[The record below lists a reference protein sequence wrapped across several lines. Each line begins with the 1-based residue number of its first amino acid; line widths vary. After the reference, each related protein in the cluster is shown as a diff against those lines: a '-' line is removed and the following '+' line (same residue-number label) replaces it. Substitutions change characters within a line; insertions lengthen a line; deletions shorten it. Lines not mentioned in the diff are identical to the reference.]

1 MEALIKNYT
10 QKLRSFVFF
19 LFVTTSQFLAIQ
31 SANSSEKV
39 TDLWSLKK
47 ILDQV
52 VPSVEDD
59 SWATNP
65 IDLFILDKM
74 NNKELHPNNMADKSK
89 LIRRVSFDLVGLAPS
104 RDEVNDFVSDDSPDA
119 YDKLLSRLLSSPH
132 YGERWGR
139 HWLDVARFGESHG
152 YESDNERPHAWTY
165 RDAVIRALNDDLPFD
180 QFVKL
185 QVAGDII
192 FPKDSLAVSLTGF
205 LSAGSTVTNVDGV
218 DREKAN
224 YDKMDDIVSATG
236 SAFLGLTVGCAR
248 CHNHKYDP
256 ISQEDYYKMVGFF
269 LPGREGD
276 RELEIGKSG
285 SKVKAMVW
293 NGGNKKKNPLLKR
306 GDVEQKGDDVGI
318 GVLTALSADN
328 GDVKSWLSE
337 SDQNKGDGRQALA
350 HWLTDTEKG
359 SGELLAR
366 VIVNRLWQHH
376 FGEGLV
382 KTSNNFGQVGDRPT
396 HPELLDWLSQ
406 ELIKSQWK
414 IKTIHK
420 LIMNSSTYMQSVAW
434 DQKRHDIDPENK
446 LYWRREA
453 RRLEG
458 EIIRDSIMNTA
469 GTLNKKLY
477 GPSVKP
483 WVSKDAINTGS
494 TNKWPVNVKDGP
506 NTWRRSI
513 YVFMRRSMR
522 VPFFEV
528 FDVPDAMQSRG
539 VRELTTVPTQ
549 ALMLLNNEFVRSQ
562 ASHFAESIK
571 KNVGESDIP
580 KLITEAYWRALSRA
594 PTELEITASNDL
606 LSKDGQSLDN
616 LCHILFT
623 LNEFCYVD

>member
-1 MEALIKNYT
+1 MRECFYKSKRWAIFTSIISLGLIFNNEGISSDDGKTLWSLNKISLVEPPVIEADTWSRNEIDKFIL
-10 QKLRSFVFF
+10 QKLRSVG
-19 LFVTTSQFLAIQ
+19 I
-31 SANSSEKV
+31 E
-39 TDLWSLKK
+39 
-47 ILDQV
+47 
-52 VPSVEDD
+52 P
-59 SWATNP
+59 NP
-65 IDLFILDKM
+65 A
-74 NNKELHPNNMADKSK
+74 ADK
-89 LIRRVSFDLVGLAPS
+89 LTTIRRVSFDLLGLAPTREEIQKFEADKS
-104 RDEVNDFVSDDSPDA
+104 GDS
-119 YDKLLSRLLSSPH
+119 YEKLLDSLLANPH

-165 RDAVIRALNDDLPFD
+165 RDAVIKALNQNLPFD
-180 QFVKL
+180 EFVKW
-185 QVAGDII
+185 QVAGDILR
-192 FPKDSLAVSLTGF
+192 PEDSLAVSLTGF

-276 RELEIGKSG
+276 RELEIGKPG

-293 NGGNKKKNPLLKR
+293 NGGKKRSNPILKR
-306 GDVEQKGDDVGI
+306 GDVEQKGEDVGV
-318 GVLTALSADN
+318 GVLTALSDNN
-328 GDVKSWLSE
+328 GDASEWLNE
-337 SDQNKGDGRQALA
+337 EALKKGDGRDALA
-350 HWLTDTEKG
+350 HWLTDSDKG
-359 SGELLAR
+359 AGHLLAR

-376 FGEGLV
+376 FGVGLV
-382 KTSNNFGQVGDRPT
+382 KTSNNFGQVGEKPT
-396 HPELLDWLSQ
+396 HPELLDWLAK
-406 ELIKSQWK
+406 ELINKDWK
-414 IKTIHK
+414 IKSIHK
-420 LIMNSSTYMQSVAW
+420 LIMKSSTYMQTVKW
-434 DQKRHDIDPENK
+434 DQPRYEIDPENK
-446 LYWRREA
+446 LFWRKEP

-469 GTLNKKLY
+469 GTLNRKMF

-506 NTWRRSI
+506 DTWRRSI

-528 FDVPDAMQSRG
+528 FDVPDGMQSRG

-549 ALMLLNNEFVRSQ
+549 ALMLMNNQFVRDQ
-562 ASHFAESIK
+562 AAHFANRIRK
-571 KNVGESDIP
+571 AVGNDNLKHIVE
-580 KLITEAYWRALSRA
+580 EAYWLALSRS
-594 PTELEITASNDL
+594 PTNEELSSSVEL
-606 LSKDGQSLDN
+606 LSTEGQSLEN
-616 LCHILFT
+616 FCHILFT

>member
-1 MEALIKNYT
+1 MRECSYKSKRWAIFASIISLGLIFNNEGISSDDGKTLWSLNKISLVEPPVIEADTWSRNEIDKFIL
-10 QKLRSFVFF
+10 QKLRSVG
-19 LFVTTSQFLAIQ
+19 I
-31 SANSSEKV
+31 E
-39 TDLWSLKK
+39 
-47 ILDQV
+47 
-52 VPSVEDD
+52 P
-59 SWATNP
+59 NP
-65 IDLFILDKM
+65 A
-74 NNKELHPNNMADKSK
+74 ADK
-89 LIRRVSFDLVGLAPS
+89 LTTIRRVSFDLLGLAPTREEIQKFEADKS
-104 RDEVNDFVSDDSPDA
+104 GNSYE
-119 YDKLLSRLLSSPH
+119 KLLDSLLANPH

-165 RDAVIRALNDDLPFD
+165 RDAVIKALNQNLPFD
-180 QFVKL
+180 EFVKW
-185 QVAGDII
+185 QVAGDILR
-192 FPKDSLAVSLTGF
+192 PEDSLAVSLTGF

-276 RELEIGKSG
+276 RELEIGKPG

-293 NGGNKKKNPLLKR
+293 NGGKNRSNPILKR
-306 GDVEQKGDDVGI
+306 GDVEQKGEDVGV
-318 GVLTALSADN
+318 GVLTALSDNN
-328 GDVKSWLSE
+328 GDASEWLNE
-337 SDQNKGDGRQALA
+337 EALKKGDGRDALA
-350 HWLTDTEKG
+350 HWLTDSDKG
-359 SGELLAR
+359 AGHLLAR

-376 FGEGLV
+376 FGVGLV
-382 KTSNNFGQVGDRPT
+382 KTSNNFGQVGEKPT
-396 HPELLDWLSQ
+396 HPELLDWLAK
-406 ELIKSQWK
+406 ELISKDWK
-414 IKTIHK
+414 IKSIHK
-420 LIMNSSTYMQSVAW
+420 LIMKSSTYMQTVKW
-434 DQKRHDIDPENK
+434 DQPRYEIDPENK
-446 LYWRREA
+446 LFWRKEP

-469 GTLNKKLY
+469 GTLNRKMF

-506 NTWRRSI
+506 DTWRRSI

-528 FDVPDAMQSRG
+528 FDVPDGMQSRG

-549 ALMLLNNEFVRSQ
+549 ALMLMNNQFVRDQ
-562 ASHFAESIK
+562 AAHFANRIRK
-571 KNVGESDIP
+571 AVGNDNLKHIVE
-580 KLITEAYWRALSRA
+580 EAYWLALSRS
-594 PTELEITASNDL
+594 PTNEELSSSVEL
-606 LSKDGQSLDN
+606 LSTEGQSLEN
-616 LCHILFT
+616 FCHILFT

>member
-1 MEALIKNYT
+1 MRECFYKFKRWAIFASIISLGLIFNNEGISSDDGKTLWSLNKISLVEPPVIEADTWSRNEIDKFIL
-10 QKLRSFVFF
+10 QKLRSVG
-19 LFVTTSQFLAIQ
+19 I
-31 SANSSEKV
+31 E
-39 TDLWSLKK
+39 
-47 ILDQV
+47 
-52 VPSVEDD
+52 P
-59 SWATNP
+59 NP
-65 IDLFILDKM
+65 A
-74 NNKELHPNNMADKSK
+74 ADK
-89 LIRRVSFDLVGLAPS
+89 LTTIRRVSFDLLGLAPTREEIQKFEADKS
-104 RDEVNDFVSDDSPDA
+104 GNSYE
-119 YDKLLSRLLSSPH
+119 KLLDSLLANPH

-165 RDAVIRALNDDLPFD
+165 RDAVIKALNQNLPFD
-180 QFVKL
+180 EFVKW
-185 QVAGDII
+185 QVAGDILR
-192 FPKDSLAVSLTGF
+192 PEDSLAVSLTGF

-276 RELEIGKSG
+276 RELEIGKPG

-293 NGGNKKKNPLLKR
+293 NGGKKRSNPILKR
-306 GDVEQKGDDVGI
+306 GDVEQKGEDVGV
-318 GVLTALSADN
+318 GVLTALSDNN
-328 GDVKSWLSE
+328 GDASEWLNE
-337 SDQNKGDGRQALA
+337 EALKKGDGRDALA
-350 HWLTDTEKG
+350 HWLTDSDKG
-359 SGELLAR
+359 AGHLLAR

-376 FGEGLV
+376 FGVGLV
-382 KTSNNFGQVGDRPT
+382 KTSNNFGQVGEKPT
-396 HPELLDWLSQ
+396 HPELLDWLAK
-406 ELIKSQWK
+406 ELISKDWK
-414 IKTIHK
+414 IKSIHK
-420 LIMNSSTYMQSVAW
+420 LIMKSSTYMQTVKW
-434 DQKRHDIDPENK
+434 DQPRYEIDPENK
-446 LYWRREA
+446 LFWRKEP

-469 GTLNKKLY
+469 GTLNRKMF

-506 NTWRRSI
+506 DTWRRSI

-528 FDVPDAMQSRG
+528 FDVPDGMQSRG

-549 ALMLLNNEFVRSQ
+549 ALMLMNNQFVRDQ
-562 ASHFAESIK
+562 AAHFANRIRK
-571 KNVGESDIP
+571 AVGNDNLKHIVE
-580 KLITEAYWRALSRA
+580 EAYWLALSRS
-594 PTELEITASNDL
+594 PTNEELSSSVEL
-606 LSKDGQSLDN
+606 LSTEGQSLEN
-616 LCHILFT
+616 FCHILFT

>member
-1 MEALIKNYT
+1 MRECFYKSKRWAIFTSIISLGLIFNNEGISSDDGKTLWSLNKISLVEPPVIEADTWSRNEIDKFIL
-10 QKLRSFVFF
+10 QKLRSVG
-19 LFVTTSQFLAIQ
+19 I
-31 SANSSEKV
+31 E
-39 TDLWSLKK
+39 
-47 ILDQV
+47 
-52 VPSVEDD
+52 P
-59 SWATNP
+59 NP
-65 IDLFILDKM
+65 A
-74 NNKELHPNNMADKSK
+74 ADK
-89 LIRRVSFDLVGLAPS
+89 LTTIRRVSFDLLGLAPTREEIQKFEADKS
-104 RDEVNDFVSDDSPDA
+104 GDS
-119 YDKLLSRLLSSPH
+119 YERLLDSLLANPH

-165 RDAVIRALNDDLPFD
+165 RDAVIKALNQNLPFD
-180 QFVKL
+180 EFVKW
-185 QVAGDII
+185 QVAGDILR
-192 FPKDSLAVSLTGF
+192 PEDSLAVSLTGF

-276 RELEIGKSG
+276 RELEIGKPG

-293 NGGNKKKNPLLKR
+293 NGGKKRSNPILKR
-306 GDVEQKGDDVGI
+306 GDVEQKGEDVGV
-318 GVLTALSADN
+318 GVLTALSDNN
-328 GDVKSWLSE
+328 GDASEWLNE
-337 SDQNKGDGRQALA
+337 EALKKGDGRDALA
-350 HWLTDTEKG
+350 HWLTDSDKG
-359 SGELLAR
+359 AGHLLAR

-376 FGEGLV
+376 FGVGLV
-382 KTSNNFGQVGDRPT
+382 KTSNNFGQVGEKPT
-396 HPELLDWLSQ
+396 HPELLDWLAK
-406 ELIKSQWK
+406 ELINKDWK
-414 IKTIHK
+414 IKSIHK
-420 LIMNSSTYMQSVAW
+420 LIMKSSTYMQTVKW
-434 DQKRHDIDPENK
+434 DQPRYEIDPENK
-446 LYWRREA
+446 LFWRKEP

-469 GTLNKKLY
+469 GTLNRKMF

-506 NTWRRSI
+506 DTWRRSI

-528 FDVPDAMQSRG
+528 FDVPDGMQSRG

-549 ALMLLNNEFVRSQ
+549 ALMLMNNQFVRDQ
-562 ASHFAESIK
+562 AAHFANRIRK
-571 KNVGESDIP
+571 AVGNDNLKHIVE
-580 KLITEAYWRALSRA
+580 EAYWLALSRS
-594 PTELEITASNDL
+594 PTNEELSSSVEL
-606 LSKDGQSLDN
+606 LSTEGQSLEN
-616 LCHILFT
+616 FCHILFT

>member
-1 MEALIKNYT
+1 MRGCFHKSKRWVIYTSIISLCSILNNVGISSGDGETLWSLNKISLVEPPIIKEDSWSSNAIDKFILH
-10 QKLRSFVFF
+10 KLRSVG
-19 LFVTTSQFLAIQ
+19 I
-31 SANSSEKV
+31 E
-39 TDLWSLKK
+39 
-47 ILDQV
+47 
-52 VPSVEDD
+52 P
-59 SWATNP
+59 NP
-65 IDLFILDKM
+65 A
-74 NNKELHPNNMADKSK
+74 ADK
-89 LIRRVSFDLVGLAPS
+89 LTTIRRVSFDLLGLAPTREEIQKFEADTS
-104 RDEVNDFVSDDSPDA
+104 GDS
-119 YDKLLSRLLSSPH
+119 YEKLLDRLLANPH

-165 RDAVIRALNDDLPFD
+165 RDAVIKALNQDLPFD
-180 QFVKL
+180 EFVKW
-185 QVAGDII
+185 QVAGDILQ
-192 FPKDSLAVSLTGF
+192 PENSLAVSLTGF

-276 RELEIGKSG
+276 RELEIGKPG

-293 NGGNKKKNPLLKR
+293 NGGKKRSNPILKR
-306 GDVEQKGDDVGI
+306 GDVEQKGEDVGV
-318 GVLTALSADN
+318 GVLTALSDNN
-328 GDVKSWLSE
+328 GDAGEWLNE
-337 SDQNKGDGRQALA
+337 EALKKGDGRDALA
-350 HWLTDTEKG
+350 HWLTDSDKG
-359 SGELLAR
+359 AGHLLAR

-376 FGEGLV
+376 FGVGLV
-382 KTSNNFGQVGDRPT
+382 KTSNNFGQVGEKPT
-396 HPELLDWLSQ
+396 HPELLDWLAQ
-406 ELIKSQWK
+406 ELINKDWK
-414 IKTIHK
+414 IKSIHK
-420 LIMNSSTYMQSVAW
+420 LIMKSSTYMQTLKW
-434 DQKRHDIDPENK
+434 DQPRYEIDPENK
-446 LYWRREA
+446 LFWRKEP

-469 GTLNKKLY
+469 GTLNRKMF

-506 NTWRRSI
+506 HTWRRSI

-528 FDVPDAMQSRG
+528 FDVPDGMQSRG

-549 ALMLLNNEFVRSQ
+549 ALMLMNNQFVRDQ
-562 ASHFAESIK
+562 ASHFSNRIRKA
-571 KNVGESDIP
+571 VGNDNLKHIVE
-580 KLITEAYWRALSRA
+580 EAYWLALSRS
-594 PTELEITASNDL
+594 PTDEELSSSVEL
-606 LSKDGQSLDN
+606 LSTEGQSLEN
-616 LCHILFT
+616 FCHILFT

>member
-1 MEALIKNYT
+1 MRECFYKYKRWAIFASIISLGLIFNNEGISSDDGKTLWSLNKISLVEPPVIEADTWSRNEIDKFIL
-10 QKLRSFVFF
+10 QKLRSVG
-19 LFVTTSQFLAIQ
+19 I
-31 SANSSEKV
+31 E
-39 TDLWSLKK
+39 
-47 ILDQV
+47 
-52 VPSVEDD
+52 P
-59 SWATNP
+59 NP
-65 IDLFILDKM
+65 A
-74 NNKELHPNNMADKSK
+74 ADK
-89 LIRRVSFDLVGLAPS
+89 LTTIRRVSFDLLGLAPTREEIQKFEADKS
-104 RDEVNDFVSDDSPDA
+104 GNSYE
-119 YDKLLSRLLSSPH
+119 KLLDSLLANPH

-165 RDAVIRALNDDLPFD
+165 RDAVIKALNQNLPFD
-180 QFVKL
+180 EFVKW
-185 QVAGDII
+185 QVAGDILR
-192 FPKDSLAVSLTGF
+192 PEDSLAVSLTGF

-276 RELEIGKSG
+276 RELEIGKPG

-293 NGGNKKKNPLLKR
+293 NGGKKRSNPILKR
-306 GDVEQKGDDVGI
+306 GDVEQKGEDVGV
-318 GVLTALSADN
+318 GVLTALSDNN
-328 GDVKSWLSE
+328 GDASEWLNE
-337 SDQNKGDGRQALA
+337 EALKKGDGRDALA
-350 HWLTDTEKG
+350 HWLTDSDKG
-359 SGELLAR
+359 AGHLLAR

-376 FGEGLV
+376 FGVGLV
-382 KTSNNFGQVGDRPT
+382 KTSNNFGQVGEKPT
-396 HPELLDWLSQ
+396 HPELLDWLAK
-406 ELIKSQWK
+406 ELISKDWK
-414 IKTIHK
+414 IKSIHK
-420 LIMNSSTYMQSVAW
+420 LIMKSSTYMQTVKW
-434 DQKRHDIDPENK
+434 DQPRYEIDPENK
-446 LYWRREA
+446 LFWRKEP

-469 GTLNKKLY
+469 GTLNRKMF

-506 NTWRRSI
+506 DTWRRSI

-528 FDVPDAMQSRG
+528 FDVPDGMQSRG

-549 ALMLLNNEFVRSQ
+549 ALMLMNNQFVRDQ
-562 ASHFAESIK
+562 ASHFANRIRK
-571 KNVGESDIP
+571 AVGNDNLKHIVE
-580 KLITEAYWRALSRA
+580 EAYWLALSRS
-594 PTELEITASNDL
+594 PTNEELSSSVEL
-606 LSKDGQSLDN
+606 LSTEGQSLEN
-616 LCHILFT
+616 FCHILFT

>member
-1 MEALIKNYT
+1 MRECSYKSKRWVIFASIISLGLIFNNEGISSDDGKTLWSLNKISLVEPPVIEADTWSRNEIDKFIL
-10 QKLRSFVFF
+10 QKLRSVG
-19 LFVTTSQFLAIQ
+19 I
-31 SANSSEKV
+31 E
-39 TDLWSLKK
+39 
-47 ILDQV
+47 
-52 VPSVEDD
+52 P
-59 SWATNP
+59 NP
-65 IDLFILDKM
+65 A
-74 NNKELHPNNMADKSK
+74 ADK
-89 LIRRVSFDLVGLAPS
+89 LTTIRRVSFDLLGLAPTREEIQKFEADKS
-104 RDEVNDFVSDDSPDA
+104 GNSYE
-119 YDKLLSRLLSSPH
+119 KLLDSLLANPH

-165 RDAVIRALNDDLPFD
+165 RDAVIKALNQNLPFD
-180 QFVKL
+180 EFVKW
-185 QVAGDII
+185 QVAGDILR
-192 FPKDSLAVSLTGF
+192 PEDSLAVSLTGF

-276 RELEIGKSG
+276 RELEIGKPG

-293 NGGNKKKNPLLKR
+293 NGGKKRSNPILKR
-306 GDVEQKGDDVGI
+306 GDVEQKGEDVGV
-318 GVLTALSADN
+318 GVLTALSDNN
-328 GDVKSWLSE
+328 GDASEWLNE
-337 SDQNKGDGRQALA
+337 EALKKGDGRDALA
-350 HWLTDTEKG
+350 HWLTDSDKG
-359 SGELLAR
+359 AGHLLAR

-376 FGEGLV
+376 FGVGLV
-382 KTSNNFGQVGDRPT
+382 KTSNNFGQVGEKPT
-396 HPELLDWLSQ
+396 HPELLDWLAK
-406 ELIKSQWK
+406 ELISKDWK
-414 IKTIHK
+414 IKSIHK
-420 LIMNSSTYMQSVAW
+420 LIMKSSTYMQTVKW
-434 DQKRHDIDPENK
+434 DQPRYEIDPENK
-446 LYWRREA
+446 LFWRKEP

-469 GTLNKKLY
+469 GTLNRKMF

-506 NTWRRSI
+506 DTWRRSI

-528 FDVPDAMQSRG
+528 FDVPDGMQSRG

-549 ALMLLNNEFVRSQ
+549 ALMLMNNQFVRDQ
-562 ASHFAESIK
+562 ASHFANRIRK
-571 KNVGESDIP
+571 AVGNDNLKHIVE
-580 KLITEAYWRALSRA
+580 EAYWLALSRS
-594 PTELEITASNDL
+594 PTNEELSSSVEL
-606 LSKDGQSLDN
+606 LSTEGQSLEN
-616 LCHILFT
+616 FCHILFT

>member
-1 MEALIKNYT
+1 MRGCFHKSKRWVIYTSIISLCSILNNVGISSGDGETLWSLNKISFVEPPIIKEDSWSSNAIDKFILH
-10 QKLRSFVFF
+10 KLRSVG
-19 LFVTTSQFLAIQ
+19 I
-31 SANSSEKV
+31 E
-39 TDLWSLKK
+39 
-47 ILDQV
+47 
-52 VPSVEDD
+52 P
-59 SWATNP
+59 NP
-65 IDLFILDKM
+65 A
-74 NNKELHPNNMADKSK
+74 ADK
-89 LIRRVSFDLVGLAPS
+89 LTTIRRVSFDLLGLAPTREEIQKFEADTS
-104 RDEVNDFVSDDSPDA
+104 GDS
-119 YDKLLSRLLSSPH
+119 YEKLLDRLLANPH

-165 RDAVIRALNDDLPFD
+165 RDAVIKALNQDLPFD
-180 QFVKL
+180 EFVKW
-185 QVAGDII
+185 QVAGDILQ
-192 FPKDSLAVSLTGF
+192 PENSLAVSLTGF

-276 RELEIGKSG
+276 RELEIGKPG

-293 NGGNKKKNPLLKR
+293 NGGKKRSNPILKR
-306 GDVEQKGDDVGI
+306 GDVEQKGEDVGV
-318 GVLTALSADN
+318 GVLTALSDNN
-328 GDVKSWLSE
+328 GDAGEWLNE
-337 SDQNKGDGRQALA
+337 EALKKGDGRDALA
-350 HWLTDTEKG
+350 HWLTDSDKG
-359 SGELLAR
+359 AGHLLAR

-376 FGEGLV
+376 FGVGLV
-382 KTSNNFGQVGDRPT
+382 KTSNNFGQVGEKPT
-396 HPELLDWLSQ
+396 HPELLDWLAQ
-406 ELIKSQWK
+406 ELINKDWK
-414 IKTIHK
+414 IKSIHK
-420 LIMNSSTYMQSVAW
+420 LIMKSSTYMQTVKW
-434 DQKRHDIDPENK
+434 DQPRYEIDPENK
-446 LYWRREA
+446 LFWRKEP

-469 GTLNKKLY
+469 GTLNRKMF

-506 NTWRRSI
+506 DTWRRSI

-528 FDVPDAMQSRG
+528 FDVPDGMQSRG

-549 ALMLLNNEFVRSQ
+549 ALMLMNNQFVRDQ
-562 ASHFAESIK
+562 ASHFSNRIRKA
-571 KNVGESDIP
+571 VGNDNLKHIVE
-580 KLITEAYWRALSRA
+580 EAYWLALSRS
-594 PTELEITASNDL
+594 PTDEELSSSVEL
-606 LSKDGQSLDN
+606 LSTEGQSLEN
-616 LCHILFT
+616 FCHILFT

>member
-1 MEALIKNYT
+1 MRECFYKSKRWAIFASIISLGLIFNNEGISSDDGKTLWSLNKISLVEPPVIEADTWSRNEIDKFIL
-10 QKLRSFVFF
+10 QKLRSVG
-19 LFVTTSQFLAIQ
+19 I
-31 SANSSEKV
+31 E
-39 TDLWSLKK
+39 
-47 ILDQV
+47 
-52 VPSVEDD
+52 P
-59 SWATNP
+59 NP
-65 IDLFILDKM
+65 A
-74 NNKELHPNNMADKSK
+74 ADK
-89 LIRRVSFDLVGLAPS
+89 LTTIRRVSFDLLGLAPTREEIQKFEADKS
-104 RDEVNDFVSDDSPDA
+104 GDS
-119 YDKLLSRLLSSPH
+119 YERLLDSLLANPH

-165 RDAVIRALNDDLPFD
+165 RDAVIKALNQNLPFD
-180 QFVKL
+180 EFVKW
-185 QVAGDII
+185 QVAGDILR
-192 FPKDSLAVSLTGF
+192 PEDSLAVSLTGF

-276 RELEIGKSG
+276 RELEIGKPG

-293 NGGNKKKNPLLKR
+293 NGGKKRSNPILKR
-306 GDVEQKGDDVGI
+306 GDVEQKGEDGGV
-318 GVLTALSADN
+318 GVLTALSDNN
-328 GDVKSWLSE
+328 GDASEWLNE
-337 SDQNKGDGRQALA
+337 EALKKGDGRDALA
-350 HWLTDTEKG
+350 HWLTDSDKG
-359 SGELLAR
+359 AGHLLAR

-376 FGEGLV
+376 FGVGLV
-382 KTSNNFGQVGDRPT
+382 KTSNNFGQVGEKPT
-396 HPELLDWLSQ
+396 HPELLDWLAK
-406 ELIKSQWK
+406 ELISKDWK
-414 IKTIHK
+414 IKSIHK
-420 LIMNSSTYMQSVAW
+420 LIMKSSTYMQTVKW
-434 DQKRHDIDPENK
+434 DQPRYEIDPENK
-446 LYWRREA
+446 LFWRKEP

-469 GTLNKKLY
+469 GTLNRKMF

-506 NTWRRSI
+506 DTWRRSI

-528 FDVPDAMQSRG
+528 FDVPDGMQSRG

-549 ALMLLNNEFVRSQ
+549 ALMLMNNQFVRDQ
-562 ASHFAESIK
+562 AAHFANRIRK
-571 KNVGESDIP
+571 AVGNDNLKHIVE
-580 KLITEAYWRALSRA
+580 EAYWLALSRS
-594 PTELEITASNDL
+594 PTNEELSSSVEL
-606 LSKDGQSLDN
+606 LSTEGQSLEN
-616 LCHILFT
+616 FCHILFT
-623 LNEFCYVD
+623 LNELCYVD

>member
-1 MEALIKNYT
+1 MRECSYKSKRWAIFASIISLGLIFNNEGISSDDGKTLWSLNKISLVEPPVIKADT
-10 QKLRSFVFF
+10 WSRNEIDKFILQKLRSVG
-19 LFVTTSQFLAIQ
+19 I
-31 SANSSEKV
+31 E
-39 TDLWSLKK
+39 
-47 ILDQV
+47 
-52 VPSVEDD
+52 P
-59 SWATNP
+59 NP
-65 IDLFILDKM
+65 A
-74 NNKELHPNNMADKSK
+74 ADK
-89 LIRRVSFDLVGLAPS
+89 LTTIRRVSFDLLGLAPTREEIQKFEADKS
-104 RDEVNDFVSDDSPDA
+104 GNSYE
-119 YDKLLSRLLSSPH
+119 KLLDSLLANPH

-165 RDAVIRALNDDLPFD
+165 RDAVIKALNQNLPFD
-180 QFVKL
+180 EFVKW
-185 QVAGDII
+185 QVAGDILR
-192 FPKDSLAVSLTGF
+192 PEDSLAVSLTGF

-276 RELEIGKSG
+276 RELEIGKPG

-293 NGGNKKKNPLLKR
+293 NGGKKRSNPILKR
-306 GDVEQKGDDVGI
+306 GDVEQKGEDVGV
-318 GVLTALSADN
+318 GVLTALSDNN
-328 GDVKSWLSE
+328 GDASEWLNE
-337 SDQNKGDGRQALA
+337 EALKKGDGRDALA
-350 HWLTDTEKG
+350 HWLTDSDKG
-359 SGELLAR
+359 AGHLLAR

-376 FGEGLV
+376 FGVGLV
-382 KTSNNFGQVGDRPT
+382 KTSNNFGQVGEKPT
-396 HPELLDWLSQ
+396 HPELLDWLAK
-406 ELIKSQWK
+406 ELISKDWK
-414 IKTIHK
+414 IKSIHK
-420 LIMNSSTYMQSVAW
+420 LIMKSSTYMQTVKW
-434 DQKRHDIDPENK
+434 DQPRYEIDPENK
-446 LYWRREA
+446 LFWRKEP

-469 GTLNKKLY
+469 GTLNRKMF

-506 NTWRRSI
+506 DTWRRSI

-528 FDVPDAMQSRG
+528 FDVPDGMQSRG

-549 ALMLLNNEFVRSQ
+549 ALMLMNNQFVRDQ
-562 ASHFAESIK
+562 ASHFANRIRK
-571 KNVGESDIP
+571 AVGNDNLKHIVE
-580 KLITEAYWRALSRA
+580 EAYWLALSRS
-594 PTELEITASNDL
+594 PTNEELSSSVEL
-606 LSKDGQSLDN
+606 LSTEGQSLEN
-616 LCHILFT
+616 FCHILFT

>member
-1 MEALIKNYT
+1 MIFNNEGISSDDGKTLWSLNKISLVEPPVIEADTWSRNEIDKFIL
-10 QKLRSFVFF
+10 QKLRSVG
-19 LFVTTSQFLAIQ
+19 I
-31 SANSSEKV
+31 E
-39 TDLWSLKK
+39 
-47 ILDQV
+47 
-52 VPSVEDD
+52 P
-59 SWATNP
+59 NP
-65 IDLFILDKM
+65 A
-74 NNKELHPNNMADKSK
+74 ADK
-89 LIRRVSFDLVGLAPS
+89 LTTIRRVSFDLLGLAPTREEIQKFEADKS
-104 RDEVNDFVSDDSPDA
+104 GNSYE
-119 YDKLLSRLLSSPH
+119 KLLDSLLANPH

-165 RDAVIRALNDDLPFD
+165 RDAVIKALNQNLPFD
-180 QFVKL
+180 EFVKW
-185 QVAGDII
+185 QVAGDILR
-192 FPKDSLAVSLTGF
+192 PENSLAVSLTGF

-276 RELEIGKSG
+276 RELEIGKPG

-293 NGGNKKKNPLLKR
+293 NGGKKRSNPILKR
-306 GDVEQKGDDVGI
+306 GDVEQKGEDVGV
-318 GVLTALSADN
+318 GVLTALSDNN
-328 GDVKSWLSE
+328 GDASEWLNE
-337 SDQNKGDGRQALA
+337 EALKKGDGRDALA
-350 HWLTDTEKG
+350 HWLTDSDKG
-359 SGELLAR
+359 AGHLLAR

-376 FGEGLV
+376 FGVGLV
-382 KTSNNFGQVGDRPT
+382 KTSNNFGQVGEKPT
-396 HPELLDWLSQ
+396 HPELLDWLAQ
-406 ELIKSQWK
+406 ELINKNWK
-414 IKTIHK
+414 IKSIHK
-420 LIMNSSTYMQSVAW
+420 LIMKSSTYMQTVKW
-434 DQKRHDIDPENK
+434 DQPRYEIDPENK
-446 LYWRREA
+446 LFWRKEP

-469 GTLNKKLY
+469 GTLNRKMF

-506 NTWRRSI
+506 DTWRRSI

-528 FDVPDAMQSRG
+528 FDVPDGMQSRG

-549 ALMLLNNEFVRSQ
+549 ALMLMNNQFVRDQ
-562 ASHFAESIK
+562 ASHFSNRIRKA
-571 KNVGESDIP
+571 VGNDNLKHIVE
-580 KLITEAYWRALSRA
+580 EAYWLALSRS
-594 PTELEITASNDL
+594 PTDEELSSSVEL
-606 LSKDGQSLDN
+606 LSTEGQSLEN
-616 LCHILFT
+616 FCHILFT

>member
-1 MEALIKNYT
+1 MIFNNEGISSDDGKTLWSLNKISLVEPPVIEADTWSRNEIDKFIL
-10 QKLRSFVFF
+10 QKLRSVG
-19 LFVTTSQFLAIQ
+19 I
-31 SANSSEKV
+31 E
-39 TDLWSLKK
+39 
-47 ILDQV
+47 
-52 VPSVEDD
+52 P
-59 SWATNP
+59 NP
-65 IDLFILDKM
+65 A
-74 NNKELHPNNMADKSK
+74 ADK
-89 LIRRVSFDLVGLAPS
+89 LTTIRRVSFDLLGLAPTREEIQKFEADKS
-104 RDEVNDFVSDDSPDA
+104 GNSYE
-119 YDKLLSRLLSSPH
+119 KLLDSLLANPH

-165 RDAVIRALNDDLPFD
+165 RDAVIKALNQNLPFD
-180 QFVKL
+180 EFVKW
-185 QVAGDII
+185 QVAGDILR
-192 FPKDSLAVSLTGF
+192 PEDSLAVSLTGF

-276 RELEIGKSG
+276 RELEIGKPG

-293 NGGNKKKNPLLKR
+293 NGGKKRSNPILKR
-306 GDVEQKGDDVGI
+306 GDVEQKGEDVGV
-318 GVLTALSADN
+318 GVLTALSDNN
-328 GDVKSWLSE
+328 GDASEWLNE
-337 SDQNKGDGRQALA
+337 EALKKGDGRDALA
-350 HWLTDTEKG
+350 HWLTDSDKG
-359 SGELLAR
+359 AGHLLAR

-376 FGEGLV
+376 FGVGLV
-382 KTSNNFGQVGDRPT
+382 KTSNNFGQVGEKPT
-396 HPELLDWLSQ
+396 HPELLDWLAQ
-406 ELIKSQWK
+406 ELINKDWK
-414 IKTIHK
+414 IKSIHK
-420 LIMNSSTYMQSVAW
+420 LIMKSSTYMQTVKW
-434 DQKRHDIDPENK
+434 DQPRYEIDPENK
-446 LYWRREA
+446 LFWRKEP

-469 GTLNKKLY
+469 GTLNRKMF

-506 NTWRRSI
+506 DTWRRSI

-528 FDVPDAMQSRG
+528 FDVPDGMQSRG

-549 ALMLLNNEFVRSQ
+549 ALMLMNNQFVRDQ
-562 ASHFAESIK
+562 AAHFANRIRK
-571 KNVGESDIP
+571 AVGNDNLKHIVE
-580 KLITEAYWRALSRA
+580 EAYWLALSRS
-594 PTELEITASNDL
+594 PTNEELSSSVEL
-606 LSKDGQSLDN
+606 LSTEGQSLEN
-616 LCHILFT
+616 FCHILFT

>member
-1 MEALIKNYT
+1 MRGCFHKSKRWVIYASIISLCSILNNVGISSGDGETLWSLNKISLVEPPIIKEDSWSSNAIDKFILH
-10 QKLRSFVFF
+10 KLRSVG
-19 LFVTTSQFLAIQ
+19 I
-31 SANSSEKV
+31 E
-39 TDLWSLKK
+39 
-47 ILDQV
+47 
-52 VPSVEDD
+52 P
-59 SWATNP
+59 NP
-65 IDLFILDKM
+65 A
-74 NNKELHPNNMADKSK
+74 ADK
-89 LIRRVSFDLVGLAPS
+89 LTTIRRVSFDLLGLAPTREEIQKFEADTS
-104 RDEVNDFVSDDSPDA
+104 GDS
-119 YDKLLSRLLSSPH
+119 YEKLLDRLLANPH

-165 RDAVIRALNDDLPFD
+165 RDAVIKALNQDLPFD
-180 QFVKL
+180 EFVKW
-185 QVAGDII
+185 QVAGDILQ
-192 FPKDSLAVSLTGF
+192 PENSLAVSLTGF

-276 RELEIGKSG
+276 RELEIGKPG

-293 NGGNKKKNPLLKR
+293 NGGKKRSNPILKR
-306 GDVEQKGDDVGI
+306 GDVEQKGEDVGI
-318 GVLTALSADN
+318 GVLTALSDNN
-328 GDVKSWLSE
+328 GDAGEWLNE
-337 SDQNKGDGRQALA
+337 EALKKGDGRDALA
-350 HWLTDTEKG
+350 HWLTDSDKG
-359 SGELLAR
+359 AGHLLAR

-376 FGEGLV
+376 FGVGLV
-382 KTSNNFGQVGDRPT
+382 KTSNNFGQVGEKPT
-396 HPELLDWLSQ
+396 HPELLDWLAQ
-406 ELIKSQWK
+406 ELINKDWK
-414 IKTIHK
+414 IKSIHK
-420 LIMNSSTYMQSVAW
+420 LIMKSSTYMQTLKW
-434 DQKRHDIDPENK
+434 DQPRYEIDPENK
-446 LYWRREA
+446 LFWRKEP

-469 GTLNKKLY
+469 GTLNRKMF

-506 NTWRRSI
+506 DTWRRSI

-528 FDVPDAMQSRG
+528 FDVPDGMQSRG

-549 ALMLLNNEFVRSQ
+549 ALMLMNNQFVRDQ
-562 ASHFAESIK
+562 ASHFSNRIRKA
-571 KNVGESDIP
+571 VGNDNLKHIVE
-580 KLITEAYWRALSRA
+580 EAYWLALSRS
-594 PTELEITASNDL
+594 PTDEELSSSVEL
-606 LSKDGQSLDN
+606 LSTEGQSLEN
-616 LCHILFT
+616 FCHILFT

>member
-1 MEALIKNYT
+1 MRGCFHKSKRWVIYTSIISLCSILNNVGISSGDGETLWSLNKISLVEPPIIKEDSWSSNAIDKFILH
-10 QKLRSFVFF
+10 KLRSVG
-19 LFVTTSQFLAIQ
+19 I
-31 SANSSEKV
+31 E
-39 TDLWSLKK
+39 
-47 ILDQV
+47 
-52 VPSVEDD
+52 P
-59 SWATNP
+59 NP
-65 IDLFILDKM
+65 A
-74 NNKELHPNNMADKSK
+74 ADK
-89 LIRRVSFDLVGLAPS
+89 LTTIRRVSFDLLGLAPTREEIQKFEADTS
-104 RDEVNDFVSDDSPDA
+104 GDS
-119 YDKLLSRLLSSPH
+119 YEKLLDRLLANPH

-165 RDAVIRALNDDLPFD
+165 RDAVIKALNQDLPFD
-180 QFVKL
+180 EFVKW
-185 QVAGDII
+185 QVAGDILQ
-192 FPKDSLAVSLTGF
+192 PENSLAVSLTGF

-276 RELEIGKSG
+276 RELEIGKPG

-293 NGGNKKKNPLLKR
+293 NGGKKRSNPILKR
-306 GDVEQKGDDVGI
+306 GDVEQKGEDVGV
-318 GVLTALSADN
+318 GVLTALSDNN
-328 GDVKSWLSE
+328 GDAGEWLNE
-337 SDQNKGDGRQALA
+337 EALKKGDGRDALA
-350 HWLTDTEKG
+350 HWLTDSDKG
-359 SGELLAR
+359 AGHLLAR

-376 FGEGLV
+376 FGVGLV
-382 KTSNNFGQVGDRPT
+382 KTSNNFGQVGEKPT
-396 HPELLDWLSQ
+396 HPELLDWLAQ
-406 ELIKSQWK
+406 ELINKDWK
-414 IKTIHK
+414 IKSIHK
-420 LIMNSSTYMQSVAW
+420 LIMKSSTYMQTVKW
-434 DQKRHDIDPENK
+434 DQPRYEIDPENK
-446 LYWRREA
+446 LFWRKEP

-469 GTLNKKLY
+469 GTLNRKMF

-506 NTWRRSI
+506 DTCRRSI

-528 FDVPDAMQSRG
+528 FDVPDGMQSRG

-549 ALMLLNNEFVRSQ
+549 ALMLMNNQFVRDQ
-562 ASHFAESIK
+562 ASHFSNRIRKA
-571 KNVGESDIP
+571 VGNDNLKHIVE
-580 KLITEAYWRALSRA
+580 EAYWLALSRS
-594 PTELEITASNDL
+594 PTDEELSSSVEL
-606 LSKDGQSLDN
+606 LSTEGQSLEN
-616 LCHILFT
+616 FCHILFT

>member
-1 MEALIKNYT
+1 MRGCFHKSKRWVIYTSIISLCSILNNVGISSGDGETLWSLNKISLVEPPIIKEDSWSSNAIDKFILH
-10 QKLRSFVFF
+10 KLRSVG
-19 LFVTTSQFLAIQ
+19 I
-31 SANSSEKV
+31 E
-39 TDLWSLKK
+39 
-47 ILDQV
+47 
-52 VPSVEDD
+52 P
-59 SWATNP
+59 NP
-65 IDLFILDKM
+65 A
-74 NNKELHPNNMADKSK
+74 ADK
-89 LIRRVSFDLVGLAPS
+89 LTTIRRVSFDLLGLAPTREEIQKFEADTS
-104 RDEVNDFVSDDSPDA
+104 GDS
-119 YDKLLSRLLSSPH
+119 YEKLLDRLLANPH

-165 RDAVIRALNDDLPFD
+165 RDAVIKALNQDLPFD
-180 QFVKL
+180 EFVKW
-185 QVAGDII
+185 QVAGDILQ
-192 FPKDSLAVSLTGF
+192 PENSLAVSLTGF

-276 RELEIGKSG
+276 RELEIGKPG

-293 NGGNKKKNPLLKR
+293 NGGKKRSNPILKR
-306 GDVEQKGDDVGI
+306 GDVEQKGEDVGI
-318 GVLTALSADN
+318 GVLTALSDNN
-328 GDVKSWLSE
+328 GDAGEWLNE
-337 SDQNKGDGRQALA
+337 EALKKGDGRDALA
-350 HWLTDTEKG
+350 NWLTDSDKG
-359 SGELLAR
+359 AGHLLAR

-376 FGEGLV
+376 FGVGLV
-382 KTSNNFGQVGDRPT
+382 KTSNNFGQVGEKPT
-396 HPELLDWLSQ
+396 HPELLDWLAQ
-406 ELIKSQWK
+406 ELINKDWK
-414 IKTIHK
+414 IKSIHK
-420 LIMNSSTYMQSVAW
+420 LIMKSSTYMQTVKW
-434 DQKRHDIDPENK
+434 DQPRYEIDPENK
-446 LYWRREA
+446 LFWRKEP

-469 GTLNKKLY
+469 GTLNRKMF

-506 NTWRRSI
+506 DTWRRSI

-528 FDVPDAMQSRG
+528 FDVPDGMQSRG

-549 ALMLLNNEFVRSQ
+549 ALMLMNNQFVRDQ
-562 ASHFAESIK
+562 ASHFSNRIRKA
-571 KNVGESDIP
+571 VGNDNLKHIVE
-580 KLITEAYWRALSRA
+580 EAYWLALSRS
-594 PTELEITASNDL
+594 PTDEELSSSVEL
-606 LSKDGQSLDN
+606 LSTEGQSLEN
-616 LCHILFT
+616 FCHILFT

>member
-1 MEALIKNYT
+1 MRECFYKSKRWAIFTSIISLGLIFNNEGISSDDGKTLWSLNKISLVEPPVIEADTWSRNEIDKFIL
-10 QKLRSFVFF
+10 QKLRSVG
-19 LFVTTSQFLAIQ
+19 I
-31 SANSSEKV
+31 E
-39 TDLWSLKK
+39 
-47 ILDQV
+47 
-52 VPSVEDD
+52 P
-59 SWATNP
+59 NP
-65 IDLFILDKM
+65 A
-74 NNKELHPNNMADKSK
+74 ADK
-89 LIRRVSFDLVGLAPS
+89 LTTIRRVSFDLLGLAPTREEIQKFEADKS
-104 RDEVNDFVSDDSPDA
+104 GNSYE
-119 YDKLLSRLLSSPH
+119 KLLDSLLANPH

-165 RDAVIRALNDDLPFD
+165 RDAVIKALNQNLPFD
-180 QFVKL
+180 EFVKW
-185 QVAGDII
+185 QVAGDILR
-192 FPKDSLAVSLTGF
+192 PEDSLAVSLTGF

-276 RELEIGKSG
+276 RELEIGKPG

-293 NGGNKKKNPLLKR
+293 NGGKKRSNPILKR
-306 GDVEQKGDDVGI
+306 GDVEQKGEDVGV
-318 GVLTALSADN
+318 GVLTALSDNN
-328 GDVKSWLSE
+328 GDASEWLNE
-337 SDQNKGDGRQALA
+337 EALKKGDGRDALA
-350 HWLTDTEKG
+350 HWLTDSDRG
-359 SGELLAR
+359 AGHLLAR

-376 FGEGLV
+376 FGVGLV
-382 KTSNNFGQVGDRPT
+382 KTSNNFGQVGEKPT
-396 HPELLDWLSQ
+396 HPELLDWLAK
-406 ELIKSQWK
+406 ELINKDWK
-414 IKTIHK
+414 IKSIHK
-420 LIMNSSTYMQSVAW
+420 LIMKSSTYMQTVKW
-434 DQKRHDIDPENK
+434 DQPRYEIDPENK
-446 LYWRREA
+446 LFWRKEP

-469 GTLNKKLY
+469 GTLNRKMF

-506 NTWRRSI
+506 DTWRRSI

-528 FDVPDAMQSRG
+528 FDVPDGMQSRG

-549 ALMLLNNEFVRSQ
+549 ALMLMNNQFVRDQ
-562 ASHFAESIK
+562 ASQFANRIRK
-571 KNVGESDIP
+571 AVGNDNLKHIVE
-580 KLITEAYWRALSRA
+580 EAYWLALSRS
-594 PTELEITASNDL
+594 PTNEELSSSVEL
-606 LSKDGQSLDN
+606 LSTEGQSLEN
-616 LCHILFT
+616 FCHILFT

>member
-1 MEALIKNYT
+1 MIFNNEGISSDDGKTLWSLNKISLVEPPVIEADTWSRNEIDKFIL
-10 QKLRSFVFF
+10 QKLRSVG
-19 LFVTTSQFLAIQ
+19 I
-31 SANSSEKV
+31 E
-39 TDLWSLKK
+39 
-47 ILDQV
+47 
-52 VPSVEDD
+52 P
-59 SWATNP
+59 NP
-65 IDLFILDKM
+65 A
-74 NNKELHPNNMADKSK
+74 ADK
-89 LIRRVSFDLVGLAPS
+89 LTTIRRVSFDLLGLAPTREEIQKFEADKS
-104 RDEVNDFVSDDSPDA
+104 GNSYE
-119 YDKLLSRLLSSPH
+119 KLLDSLLANPH

-165 RDAVIRALNDDLPFD
+165 RDAVIKALNNDLPFD
-180 QFVKL
+180 EFVKW
-185 QVAGDII
+185 QVAGDILQ
-192 FPKDSLAVSLTGF
+192 PENSLAVSLTGF

-276 RELEIGKSG
+276 RELEIGKPG

-293 NGGNKKKNPLLKR
+293 NGGKKRSNPILKR
-306 GDVEQKGDDVGI
+306 GDVEQKGEDVGV
-318 GVLTALSADN
+318 GVLTALSDNN
-328 GDVKSWLSE
+328 GDASEWLNE
-337 SDQNKGDGRQALA
+337 EALKKGDGRDALA
-350 HWLTDTEKG
+350 HWLTDSDKG
-359 SGELLAR
+359 AGHLLAR

-376 FGEGLV
+376 FGVGLV
-382 KTSNNFGQVGDRPT
+382 KTSNNFGQVGEKPT
-396 HPELLDWLSQ
+396 HPELLDWLAQ
-406 ELIKSQWK
+406 ELINKDWK
-414 IKTIHK
+414 IKSIHK
-420 LIMNSSTYMQSVAW
+420 LIMKSSTYMQTVKW
-434 DQKRHDIDPENK
+434 DQPRYEIDPENK
-446 LYWRREA
+446 LFWRKEP

-469 GTLNKKLY
+469 GTLNRKMF

-506 NTWRRSI
+506 DTWRRSI

-528 FDVPDAMQSRG
+528 FDVPDGMQSRG

-549 ALMLLNNEFVRSQ
+549 ALMLMNNQFVREQ
-562 ASHFAESIK
+562 AAHFANRIRK
-571 KNVGESDIP
+571 AVGNDNLKHIVE
-580 KLITEAYWRALSRA
+580 EAYWLALSRS
-594 PTELEITASNDL
+594 PTNEELSSSVEL
-606 LSKDGQSLDN
+606 LSTEGQSLEN
-616 LCHILFT
+616 FCHILFT

>member
-1 MEALIKNYT
+1 MRGCFHKSKRWVIYTSIISLCSILNNVGISSGDGETLWSLNKISLVEPPIIKEDSWSSNAIDKFILH
-10 QKLRSFVFF
+10 KLRSVG
-19 LFVTTSQFLAIQ
+19 I
-31 SANSSEKV
+31 E
-39 TDLWSLKK
+39 
-47 ILDQV
+47 
-52 VPSVEDD
+52 P
-59 SWATNP
+59 NP
-65 IDLFILDKM
+65 A
-74 NNKELHPNNMADKSK
+74 ADK
-89 LIRRVSFDLVGLAPS
+89 LTTIRRVSFDLLGLAPTREEIQKFEADTS
-104 RDEVNDFVSDDSPDA
+104 GDS
-119 YDKLLSRLLSSPH
+119 YEKLLDRLLANPH

-165 RDAVIRALNDDLPFD
+165 RDAVIKALNQDLPFD
-180 QFVKL
+180 EFVKW
-185 QVAGDII
+185 QVAGDILQ
-192 FPKDSLAVSLTGF
+192 PENSLAVSLTGF

-276 RELEIGKSG
+276 RELEIGKPG

-293 NGGNKKKNPLLKR
+293 NGGKKRSNPILKR
-306 GDVEQKGDDVGI
+306 GDVEQKGEDVGV
-318 GVLTALSADN
+318 GVLTALSDNN
-328 GDVKSWLSE
+328 GDAGEWLNE
-337 SDQNKGDGRQALA
+337 EALKKGDGRDALA
-350 HWLTDTEKG
+350 HWLTDSDKG
-359 SGELLAR
+359 AGHLLAR

-376 FGEGLV
+376 FGVGLV
-382 KTSNNFGQVGDRPT
+382 KTSNNFGQVGEKPT
-396 HPELLDWLSQ
+396 HPELLDWLAQ
-406 ELIKSQWK
+406 ELINKDWK
-414 IKTIHK
+414 IKSIHK
-420 LIMNSSTYMQSVAW
+420 LIMKSSTYMQTVKW
-434 DQKRHDIDPENK
+434 DQPRYEIDPENK
-446 LYWRREA
+446 LFWRKEP

-469 GTLNKKLY
+469 GTLNRKMF

-506 NTWRRSI
+506 DTWRRSI

-528 FDVPDAMQSRG
+528 FDVPDGMQSRG

-549 ALMLLNNEFVRSQ
+549 ALMLMNNQFVRDQ
-562 ASHFAESIK
+562 ASHFSNRIRKA
-571 KNVGESDIP
+571 VGNDNLKDIVE
-580 KLITEAYWRALSRA
+580 EAYWLALSRS
-594 PTELEITASNDL
+594 PTDEELSSSVEL
-606 LSKDGQSLDN
+606 LSTEGQSLEN
-616 LCHILFT
+616 FCHILFT

>member
-1 MEALIKNYT
+1 MRGCFHKSKRWVIYTSIISLCSILNNVGISSGDGETLWSLNKISLVEPPIIKEDSWSSNAIDKFILH
-10 QKLRSFVFF
+10 KLRSVG
-19 LFVTTSQFLAIQ
+19 I
-31 SANSSEKV
+31 E
-39 TDLWSLKK
+39 
-47 ILDQV
+47 
-52 VPSVEDD
+52 P
-59 SWATNP
+59 NP
-65 IDLFILDKM
+65 A
-74 NNKELHPNNMADKSK
+74 ADK
-89 LIRRVSFDLVGLAPS
+89 LTTIRRVSFDLLGLAPTREEIQKFEADTS
-104 RDEVNDFVSDDSPDA
+104 GDS
-119 YDKLLSRLLSSPH
+119 YEKLLDRLLANPH

-165 RDAVIRALNDDLPFD
+165 RDAVIKALNQDLPFD
-180 QFVKL
+180 EFVKW
-185 QVAGDII
+185 QVAGDILQ
-192 FPKDSLAVSLTGF
+192 PENSLAVSLTGF

-276 RELEIGKSG
+276 RELEIGKPG

-293 NGGNKKKNPLLKR
+293 NGGKKRSNPILKR
-306 GDVEQKGDDVGI
+306 GDVEQKGEDVGV
-318 GVLTALSADN
+318 GVLTALSDNN
-328 GDVKSWLSE
+328 GDAGEWLNE
-337 SDQNKGDGRQALA
+337 EALKKGDGRDALA
-350 HWLTDTEKG
+350 HWLTDSDKG
-359 SGELLAR
+359 AGHLLAR

-376 FGEGLV
+376 FGVGLV
-382 KTSNNFGQVGDRPT
+382 KTSNNFGQVGEKPT
-396 HPELLDWLSQ
+396 HPELLDWLAQ
-406 ELIKSQWK
+406 ELINKDWK
-414 IKTIHK
+414 IKSIHK
-420 LIMNSSTYMQSVAW
+420 LIMKSSTYMQTLKW
-434 DQKRHDIDPENK
+434 DQPRYEIDPENK
-446 LYWRREA
+446 LFWRKEP

-469 GTLNKKLY
+469 GTLNRKMF

-506 NTWRRSI
+506 DTWRRSI

-528 FDVPDAMQSRG
+528 FDVPDGMQSRG

-549 ALMLLNNEFVRSQ
+549 ALMLMNNQFVRDQ
-562 ASHFAESIK
+562 ASHFSNRIRKA
-571 KNVGESDIP
+571 VGNDNLKHIVE
-580 KLITEAYWRALSRA
+580 EAYWLALSRS
-594 PTELEITASNDL
+594 PTDEELSSSVEL
-606 LSKDGQSLDN
+606 LSTEGQSLEN
-616 LCHILFT
+616 FCHILFT

>member
-1 MEALIKNYT
+1 MKTLIKNEI

-19 LFVTTSQFLAIQ
+19 LIVTSSQFIAI
-31 SANSSEKV
+31 SSSESSEKA
-39 TDLWSLKK
+39 TDLWSLKR
-47 ILDQV
+47 ISDHV
-52 VPSVEDD
+52 APSVEDD
-59 SWATNP
+59 SWARNP

-74 NNKELHPNNMADKSK
+74 NGKELHPNKLADKSK

-104 RDEVNDFVSDDSPDA
+104 RDEVNDFVSDDSPDS

-165 RDAVIRALNDDLPFD
+165 RDAVIRALNTDLPFD

-192 FPKDSLAVSLTGF
+192 SPKDSLAVSLTGF

-276 RELEIGKSG
+276 RELEIGEPG

-293 NGGNKKKNPLLKR
+293 NGGKKKKNPLLQR

-337 SDQNKGDGRQALA
+337 SDQNNGDGRQALA

-396 HPELLDWLSQ
+396 HPELLDWLSK

-434 DQKRHDIDPENK
+434 DKKRHNIDPENK

-562 ASHFAESIK
+562 ASHFASSIK
-571 KNVGESDIP
+571 DKVGDQDIP
-580 KLITEAYWRALSRA
+580 KLINEAYWRALSRA
-594 PTELEITASNDL
+594 PTELEITASIEL
-606 LSKDGQSLDN
+606 LAKDGQTLEN
-616 LCHILFT
+616 LCHVLFT

>member
-1 MEALIKNYT
+1 MRGCFHKSKRWVIYTSIISLCSILNNVGISSGDGETLWSLNKISLVEPPIIKEDSWSSNAIDKFILH
-10 QKLRSFVFF
+10 KLRSVG
-19 LFVTTSQFLAIQ
+19 I
-31 SANSSEKV
+31 E
-39 TDLWSLKK
+39 
-47 ILDQV
+47 
-52 VPSVEDD
+52 P
-59 SWATNP
+59 NP
-65 IDLFILDKM
+65 A
-74 NNKELHPNNMADKSK
+74 ADK
-89 LIRRVSFDLVGLAPS
+89 LTTIRRVSFDLLGLAPTREEIQKFEADTS
-104 RDEVNDFVSDDSPDA
+104 GDS
-119 YDKLLSRLLSSPH
+119 YEKLLDRLLANPH

-165 RDAVIRALNDDLPFD
+165 RDAVIKALNNDLPFD
-180 QFVKL
+180 EFVKW
-185 QVAGDII
+185 QVAGDILQ
-192 FPKDSLAVSLTGF
+192 PENSLAVSLTGF

-276 RELEIGKSG
+276 RELEIGKPG

-293 NGGNKKKNPLLKR
+293 NGGKKRSNPILKR
-306 GDVEQKGDDVGI
+306 GDVEQKGEDVGV
-318 GVLTALSADN
+318 GVLTALSDNN
-328 GDVKSWLSE
+328 GDAGEWLNE
-337 SDQNKGDGRQALA
+337 EALKKGDGRDALA
-350 HWLTDTEKG
+350 HWLTDSDKG
-359 SGELLAR
+359 AGHLLAR

-376 FGEGLV
+376 FGVGLV
-382 KTSNNFGQVGDRPT
+382 KTSNNFGQVGEKPT
-396 HPELLDWLSQ
+396 HPELLDWLAQ
-406 ELIKSQWK
+406 ELINKDWK
-414 IKTIHK
+414 IKSIHK
-420 LIMNSSTYMQSVAW
+420 LIMKSSTYMQTVKW
-434 DQKRHDIDPENK
+434 DQPRYEIDPENK
-446 LYWRREA
+446 LFWRKEP

-469 GTLNKKLY
+469 GTLNRKMF

-506 NTWRRSI
+506 DTWRRSI

-528 FDVPDAMQSRG
+528 FDVPDGMQSRG

-549 ALMLLNNEFVRSQ
+549 ALMLMNNQFVRDQ
-562 ASHFAESIK
+562 ASHFSNRIRKA
-571 KNVGESDIP
+571 VGNDNLKHIVE
-580 KLITEAYWRALSRA
+580 EAYWLALSRS
-594 PTELEITASNDL
+594 PTDEELSSSVEL
-606 LSKDGQSLDN
+606 LSTEGQSLEN
-616 LCHILFT
+616 FCHILFT

>member
-1 MEALIKNYT
+1 MRECFYKFKRWAIFASIISLGLIFNNEGISSDDGKTLWSLNKISLVEPPVIEADTWSRNEIDKFIL
-10 QKLRSFVFF
+10 QKLRSVG
-19 LFVTTSQFLAIQ
+19 I
-31 SANSSEKV
+31 E
-39 TDLWSLKK
+39 
-47 ILDQV
+47 
-52 VPSVEDD
+52 P
-59 SWATNP
+59 NP
-65 IDLFILDKM
+65 A
-74 NNKELHPNNMADKSK
+74 ADK
-89 LIRRVSFDLVGLAPS
+89 LTTIRRVSFDLLGLAPTREEIQKFEADKS
-104 RDEVNDFVSDDSPDA
+104 GNSYE
-119 YDKLLSRLLSSPH
+119 KLLDSLLANPH

-165 RDAVIRALNDDLPFD
+165 RDAVIKALNQNLPFD
-180 QFVKL
+180 EFVKW
-185 QVAGDII
+185 QVAGDILR
-192 FPKDSLAVSLTGF
+192 PEDSLAVSLTGF

-276 RELEIGKSG
+276 RELEIGKPG

-293 NGGNKKKNPLLKR
+293 NGGKKRSNPILKR
-306 GDVEQKGDDVGI
+306 GDVEQKGEDVGV
-318 GVLTALSADN
+318 GVLTALSDNN
-328 GDVKSWLSE
+328 GDASEWLNE
-337 SDQNKGDGRQALA
+337 EALKKGDGRDALA
-350 HWLTDTEKG
+350 HWLTDSDKG
-359 SGELLAR
+359 AGHLLAR

-376 FGEGLV
+376 FGVGLV
-382 KTSNNFGQVGDRPT
+382 KTSNNFGQVGEKPT
-396 HPELLDWLSQ
+396 HPELLDWLAK
-406 ELIKSQWK
+406 ELISKDWK
-414 IKTIHK
+414 IKSIHK
-420 LIMNSSTYMQSVAW
+420 LIMKSSTYMQTVKW
-434 DQKRHDIDPENK
+434 DQPRYEIDPENK
-446 LYWRREA
+446 LFWRKEP

-469 GTLNKKLY
+469 GTLNRKMF

-506 NTWRRSI
+506 DTWRRSI

-528 FDVPDAMQSRG
+528 FDVPDGMQSRG

-549 ALMLLNNEFVRSQ
+549 ALMLMNNQFVRDQ
-562 ASHFAESIK
+562 ASHFANRIRK
-571 KNVGESDIP
+571 AVGNDNLKHIVE
-580 KLITEAYWRALSRA
+580 EAYWLALSRS
-594 PTELEITASNDL
+594 PTNEELSSSVEL
-606 LSKDGQSLDN
+606 LSTEGQSLEN
-616 LCHILFT
+616 FCHILFT

>member
-1 MEALIKNYT
+1 MRECSYKSKRWAIFASIISLGLIFNNEGISSDDGKTLWSLNKISLVEPPVIEADTWSRNEIDKFIL
-10 QKLRSFVFF
+10 QKLRSVG
-19 LFVTTSQFLAIQ
+19 I
-31 SANSSEKV
+31 E
-39 TDLWSLKK
+39 
-47 ILDQV
+47 
-52 VPSVEDD
+52 P
-59 SWATNP
+59 NP
-65 IDLFILDKM
+65 A
-74 NNKELHPNNMADKSK
+74 ADK
-89 LIRRVSFDLVGLAPS
+89 LTTIRRVSFDLLGLAPT
-104 RDEVNDFVSDDSPDA
+104 REEIQKFEA
-119 YDKLLSRLLSSPH
+119 DKSGNSYERLLDSLLANPH

-165 RDAVIRALNDDLPFD
+165 RDAVIKALNQNLPFD
-180 QFVKL
+180 EFVKW
-185 QVAGDII
+185 QVAGDILR
-192 FPKDSLAVSLTGF
+192 PEDSLAVSLTGF

-276 RELEIGKSG
+276 RELEIGKPG

-293 NGGNKKKNPLLKR
+293 NGGKKRSNPILKR
-306 GDVEQKGDDVGI
+306 GDVEQKGEDVGV
-318 GVLTALSADN
+318 GVLTALSDNN
-328 GDVKSWLSE
+328 GDASEWLNE
-337 SDQNKGDGRQALA
+337 EALKKGDGRDALA
-350 HWLTDTEKG
+350 HWLTDSDKG
-359 SGELLAR
+359 AGHLLAR

-376 FGEGLV
+376 FGVGLV
-382 KTSNNFGQVGDRPT
+382 KTSNNFGQVGEKPT
-396 HPELLDWLSQ
+396 HPELLDWLAQ
-406 ELIKSQWK
+406 ELISKDWK
-414 IKTIHK
+414 IKSIHK
-420 LIMNSSTYMQSVAW
+420 LIMKSSTYMQTVKW
-434 DQKRHDIDPENK
+434 DQPRYEIDPENK
-446 LYWRREA
+446 LFWRKEP

-469 GTLNKKLY
+469 GTLNRKMF

-506 NTWRRSI
+506 DTWRRSI

-528 FDVPDAMQSRG
+528 FDVPDGMQSRG

-549 ALMLLNNEFVRSQ
+549 ALMLMNNQFVRDQ
-562 ASHFAESIK
+562 AAHFANRIRK
-571 KNVGESDIP
+571 AVGNDNLKHIVE
-580 KLITEAYWRALSRA
+580 EAYWLALSRS
-594 PTELEITASNDL
+594 PTNEELSSSVEL
-606 LSKDGQSLDN
+606 LSTEGQSLEN
-616 LCHILFT
+616 FCHILFT

>member
-1 MEALIKNYT
+1 MRECFYKFKRWAIFASIISLGLIFNNEGISSDDGKTLWSLNKISLVEPPVIEADTWSRNEIDKFIL
-10 QKLRSFVFF
+10 QKLRSVG
-19 LFVTTSQFLAIQ
+19 I
-31 SANSSEKV
+31 E
-39 TDLWSLKK
+39 
-47 ILDQV
+47 
-52 VPSVEDD
+52 P
-59 SWATNP
+59 NP
-65 IDLFILDKM
+65 A
-74 NNKELHPNNMADKSK
+74 ADK
-89 LIRRVSFDLVGLAPS
+89 LTTIRRVSFDLLGLAPTREEIQKFEADKS
-104 RDEVNDFVSDDSPDA
+104 GNSYE
-119 YDKLLSRLLSSPH
+119 KLLDSLLANPH

-165 RDAVIRALNDDLPFD
+165 RDAVIKALNQNLPFD
-180 QFVKL
+180 EFVKW
-185 QVAGDII
+185 QVAGDILR
-192 FPKDSLAVSLTGF
+192 PEDSLAVSLTGF

-276 RELEIGKSG
+276 RELEIGKPG

-293 NGGNKKKNPLLKR
+293 NGGKKRSNPILKR
-306 GDVEQKGDDVGI
+306 GDVEQKGEDVGV
-318 GVLTALSADN
+318 GVLTALSDNN
-328 GDVKSWLSE
+328 GDASEWLNE
-337 SDQNKGDGRQALA
+337 EALKKGDGRDALA
-350 HWLTDTEKG
+350 HWLTDSDKG
-359 SGELLAR
+359 AGHLLAR

-376 FGEGLV
+376 FGVGLV
-382 KTSNNFGQVGDRPT
+382 KTSNNFGQVGEKPT
-396 HPELLDWLSQ
+396 HPELLDWLAK
-406 ELIKSQWK
+406 ELISKDWK
-414 IKTIHK
+414 IKSIHK
-420 LIMNSSTYMQSVAW
+420 LIMKSSTYMQTVKW
-434 DQKRHDIDPENK
+434 DQPRYEIDPENK
-446 LYWRREA
+446 LFWRKEP

-469 GTLNKKLY
+469 GTLNRKMF

-494 TNKWPVNVKDGP
+494 TNKWPINVKDGP
-506 NTWRRSI
+506 DTWRRSI

-528 FDVPDAMQSRG
+528 FDVPDGMQSRG

-549 ALMLLNNEFVRSQ
+549 ALMLMNNQFVRDQ
-562 ASHFAESIK
+562 ASHFANRIRK
-571 KNVGESDIP
+571 AVGNDNLKHIVE
-580 KLITEAYWRALSRA
+580 EAYWLALSRS
-594 PTELEITASNDL
+594 PTNEELSSSVEL
-606 LSKDGQSLDN
+606 LSTEGQSLEN
-616 LCHILFT
+616 FCHILFT

>member
-1 MEALIKNYT
+1 MRECSYKSKRWAIFASIISLGLIFNNEGISSDDGKTLWSLNKISLVEPPVIEADTWSRNEIDKFIL
-10 QKLRSFVFF
+10 QKLRSVG
-19 LFVTTSQFLAIQ
+19 I
-31 SANSSEKV
+31 E
-39 TDLWSLKK
+39 
-47 ILDQV
+47 
-52 VPSVEDD
+52 P
-59 SWATNP
+59 NP
-65 IDLFILDKM
+65 A
-74 NNKELHPNNMADKSK
+74 ADK
-89 LIRRVSFDLVGLAPS
+89 LTTIRRVSFDLLGLAPTREEIQKFEADKS
-104 RDEVNDFVSDDSPDA
+104 GDS
-119 YDKLLSRLLSSPH
+119 YEKLLDSLLANPH

-165 RDAVIRALNDDLPFD
+165 RDAVIKALNQNLPFD
-180 QFVKL
+180 EFVKW
-185 QVAGDII
+185 QVAGDILR
-192 FPKDSLAVSLTGF
+192 PEDSLAVSLTGF

-276 RELEIGKSG
+276 RELEIGKPG

-293 NGGNKKKNPLLKR
+293 NGGKKRSNPILKR
-306 GDVEQKGDDVGI
+306 GDVEQKGEDVGV
-318 GVLTALSADN
+318 GVLTALSDNN
-328 GDVKSWLSE
+328 GDASEWLNE
-337 SDQNKGDGRQALA
+337 EALKKGDGRDALA
-350 HWLTDTEKG
+350 HWLTDSDKG
-359 SGELLAR
+359 AGHLLAR

-376 FGEGLV
+376 FGVGLV
-382 KTSNNFGQVGDRPT
+382 KTSNNFGQVGEKPT
-396 HPELLDWLSQ
+396 HPELLDWLAK
-406 ELIKSQWK
+406 ELISKDWK
-414 IKTIHK
+414 IKSIHK
-420 LIMNSSTYMQSVAW
+420 LIMKSSTYMQTVKW
-434 DQKRHDIDPENK
+434 DQPRYEIDPENK
-446 LYWRREA
+446 LFWRKEP

-469 GTLNKKLY
+469 GTLNRKMF

-506 NTWRRSI
+506 DTWRRSI

-528 FDVPDAMQSRG
+528 FDVPDGMQSRG

-549 ALMLLNNEFVRSQ
+549 ALMLMNNQFVRDQ
-562 ASHFAESIK
+562 ASHFANRIRK
-571 KNVGESDIP
+571 AVGNDNLKHIVE
-580 KLITEAYWRALSRA
+580 EAYWLALSRS
-594 PTELEITASNDL
+594 PTNEELSSSVEL
-606 LSKDGQSLDN
+606 LSTEGQSLEN
-616 LCHILFT
+616 FCHILFT

>member
-1 MEALIKNYT
+1 MRECFYKSKRWAIFTSIISLGLIFNNEGISSDDEKTLWSLNKISLVEPPVIKADT
-10 QKLRSFVFF
+10 WSRNEIDKFILQKLRSVG
-19 LFVTTSQFLAIQ
+19 I
-31 SANSSEKV
+31 E
-39 TDLWSLKK
+39 
-47 ILDQV
+47 
-52 VPSVEDD
+52 P
-59 SWATNP
+59 NP
-65 IDLFILDKM
+65 A
-74 NNKELHPNNMADKSK
+74 ADK
-89 LIRRVSFDLVGLAPS
+89 LTTIRRVSFDLLGLAPTREEIQKFEADKS
-104 RDEVNDFVSDDSPDA
+104 GDS
-119 YDKLLSRLLSSPH
+119 YERLLDSLLANPH

-165 RDAVIRALNDDLPFD
+165 RDAVIKALNQNLPFD
-180 QFVKL
+180 EFVKW
-185 QVAGDII
+185 QVAGDILR
-192 FPKDSLAVSLTGF
+192 PEDSLAVSLTGF

-276 RELEIGKSG
+276 RELEIGKPG

-293 NGGNKKKNPLLKR
+293 NGGKKRSNPILKR
-306 GDVEQKGDDVGI
+306 GDVEQKGEDVGV
-318 GVLTALSADN
+318 GVLTALSDNN
-328 GDVKSWLSE
+328 GDASEWLNE
-337 SDQNKGDGRQALA
+337 EALKKGDGRDALA
-350 HWLTDTEKG
+350 HWLTDSDKG
-359 SGELLAR
+359 AGHLLAR

-376 FGEGLV
+376 FGVGLV
-382 KTSNNFGQVGDRPT
+382 KTSNNFGQVGEKPT
-396 HPELLDWLSQ
+396 HPELLDWLAQ
-406 ELIKSQWK
+406 ELISKDWK
-414 IKTIHK
+414 IKSIHK
-420 LIMNSSTYMQSVAW
+420 LIMKSSTYMQTVKW
-434 DQKRHDIDPENK
+434 DQPRYEIDPENK
-446 LYWRREA
+446 LFWRKEP

-469 GTLNKKLY
+469 GTLNRKMF

-506 NTWRRSI
+506 DTWRRSI

-528 FDVPDAMQSRG
+528 FDVPDGMQSRG

-549 ALMLLNNEFVRSQ
+549 ALMLMNNQFVRDQ
-562 ASHFAESIK
+562 AAHFANRIRK
-571 KNVGESDIP
+571 AVGNDNLKHIVE
-580 KLITEAYWRALSRA
+580 EAYWLALSRS
-594 PTELEITASNDL
+594 PTNEELSSSVEL
-606 LSKDGQSLDN
+606 LSTEGQSLEN
-616 LCHILFT
+616 FCHILFT

>member
-1 MEALIKNYT
+1 MRGCFHKSKRWVIYTSIISLCSILNNVGISSGDGETLWSLNKISLVEPPIIKEDSWSSNAIDKFILH
-10 QKLRSFVFF
+10 KLRSVG
-19 LFVTTSQFLAIQ
+19 I
-31 SANSSEKV
+31 E
-39 TDLWSLKK
+39 
-47 ILDQV
+47 
-52 VPSVEDD
+52 P
-59 SWATNP
+59 NP
-65 IDLFILDKM
+65 A
-74 NNKELHPNNMADKSK
+74 ADK
-89 LIRRVSFDLVGLAPS
+89 LTTIRRVSFDLLGLAPTREEIQKFEADTS
-104 RDEVNDFVSDDSPDA
+104 GDS
-119 YDKLLSRLLSSPH
+119 YEKLLDRLLANPH

-165 RDAVIRALNDDLPFD
+165 RDAVIKALNQDLPFD
-180 QFVKL
+180 EFVKW
-185 QVAGDII
+185 QVAGDILQ
-192 FPKDSLAVSLTGF
+192 PENSLAVSLTGF

-276 RELEIGKSG
+276 RELEIGKPG

-293 NGGNKKKNPLLKR
+293 NGGKKRSNPILKR
-306 GDVEQKGDDVGI
+306 GDVEQKGEDVGI
-318 GVLTALSADN
+318 GVLTALSDNN
-328 GDVKSWLSE
+328 GDAGEWLNE
-337 SDQNKGDGRQALA
+337 EALKKGDGRDALA
-350 HWLTDTEKG
+350 NWLTDSDKG
-359 SGELLAR
+359 AGHLLAR

-376 FGEGLV
+376 FGVGLV
-382 KTSNNFGQVGDRPT
+382 KTSNNFGQVGEKPT
-396 HPELLDWLSQ
+396 HPELLDWLAQ
-406 ELIKSQWK
+406 ELINKDWK
-414 IKTIHK
+414 IKSIHK
-420 LIMNSSTYMQSVAW
+420 LIMKSSTYMQTVKW
-434 DQKRHDIDPENK
+434 DQPRYEIDPENK
-446 LYWRREA
+446 LFWRKEP

-469 GTLNKKLY
+469 GTLNRKMF

-506 NTWRRSI
+506 DTWRRSI

-528 FDVPDAMQSRG
+528 FDVPDGMQSRG

-549 ALMLLNNEFVRSQ
+549 ALMLMNNQFVRDQ
-562 ASHFAESIK
+562 ASHFSNRIRKA
-571 KNVGESDIP
+571 VGNDNLKDIVE
-580 KLITEAYWRALSRA
+580 EAYWLALSRS
-594 PTELEITASNDL
+594 PTDEELSSSVEL
-606 LSKDGQSLDN
+606 LSTEGQSLEN
-616 LCHILFT
+616 FCHILFT

>member
-1 MEALIKNYT
+1 MRECFYKFKRWAIFASIISLGLIFNNEGISSDDGKTLWSLNKISLVEPPVIEADTWSRNEIDKFIL
-10 QKLRSFVFF
+10 QKLRSVG
-19 LFVTTSQFLAIQ
+19 I
-31 SANSSEKV
+31 E
-39 TDLWSLKK
+39 
-47 ILDQV
+47 
-52 VPSVEDD
+52 P
-59 SWATNP
+59 NP
-65 IDLFILDKM
+65 A
-74 NNKELHPNNMADKSK
+74 ADK
-89 LIRRVSFDLVGLAPS
+89 LTTIRRVSFDLLGLAPTREEIQKFEADKS
-104 RDEVNDFVSDDSPDA
+104 GNSYE
-119 YDKLLSRLLSSPH
+119 KLLDSLLANPH

-165 RDAVIRALNDDLPFD
+165 RDAVIKALNQNLPFD
-180 QFVKL
+180 EFVKW
-185 QVAGDII
+185 QVAGDILR
-192 FPKDSLAVSLTGF
+192 PEDSLAVSLTGF

-276 RELEIGKSG
+276 RELEIGKPG

-293 NGGNKKKNPLLKR
+293 NGGKKRSNPILKR
-306 GDVEQKGDDVGI
+306 GDVEQKGEDVGV
-318 GVLTALSADN
+318 GVLTALSDNN
-328 GDVKSWLSE
+328 GDASEWLNE
-337 SDQNKGDGRQALA
+337 EALKKGDGRDALA
-350 HWLTDTEKG
+350 HWLTDSDKG
-359 SGELLAR
+359 AGHLLAR

-376 FGEGLV
+376 FGVGLV
-382 KTSNNFGQVGDRPT
+382 KTSNNFGQVGEKPT
-396 HPELLDWLSQ
+396 HPELLDWLAK
-406 ELIKSQWK
+406 ELISKDWK
-414 IKTIHK
+414 IKSIHK
-420 LIMNSSTYMQSVAW
+420 LIMKSSTYMQTVKW
-434 DQKRHDIDPENK
+434 DQSRYEIDPENK
-446 LYWRREA
+446 LFWRKEP

-469 GTLNKKLY
+469 GTLNRKMF

-506 NTWRRSI
+506 DTWRRSI

-528 FDVPDAMQSRG
+528 FDVPDGMQSRG

-549 ALMLLNNEFVRSQ
+549 ALMLMNNQFVRDQ
-562 ASHFAESIK
+562 ASHFANRIRK
-571 KNVGESDIP
+571 AVGNDNLKHIVE
-580 KLITEAYWRALSRA
+580 EAYWLALSRS
-594 PTELEITASNDL
+594 PTDEELSSSVEL
-606 LSKDGQSLDN
+606 LSTEGQSLEN
-616 LCHILFT
+616 FCHILFT

>member
-1 MEALIKNYT
+1 MIFNNEGISSDDGKTLWSLNKISLVEPPVIEADTWSRNEIDKFIL
-10 QKLRSFVFF
+10 QKLRSVG
-19 LFVTTSQFLAIQ
+19 I
-31 SANSSEKV
+31 E
-39 TDLWSLKK
+39 
-47 ILDQV
+47 
-52 VPSVEDD
+52 P
-59 SWATNP
+59 NP
-65 IDLFILDKM
+65 A
-74 NNKELHPNNMADKSK
+74 ADK
-89 LIRRVSFDLVGLAPS
+89 LTTIRRVSFDLLGLAPTREEIQKFEADKS
-104 RDEVNDFVSDDSPDA
+104 GNSYE
-119 YDKLLSRLLSSPH
+119 KLLDSLLANPH

-165 RDAVIRALNDDLPFD
+165 RDAVIKALNNDLPFD
-180 QFVKL
+180 EFVKW
-185 QVAGDII
+185 QVAGDILQ
-192 FPKDSLAVSLTGF
+192 PENSLAVSLTGF

-276 RELEIGKSG
+276 RELEIGKPG

-293 NGGNKKKNPLLKR
+293 NGGKKRSNPILKR
-306 GDVEQKGDDVGI
+306 GDVEQKGEDVGV
-318 GVLTALSADN
+318 GVLTALSDNN
-328 GDVKSWLSE
+328 GDAGEWLNE
-337 SDQNKGDGRQALA
+337 EALKKGDGRDALA
-350 HWLTDTEKG
+350 HWLTDSDKG
-359 SGELLAR
+359 AGHLLAR

-376 FGEGLV
+376 FGVGLV
-382 KTSNNFGQVGDRPT
+382 KTSNNFGQVGEKPT
-396 HPELLDWLSQ
+396 HPELLDWLAQ
-406 ELIKSQWK
+406 ELINKDWK
-414 IKTIHK
+414 IKSIHK
-420 LIMNSSTYMQSVAW
+420 LIMKSSTYMQTVKW
-434 DQKRHDIDPENK
+434 DQPRYEIDPENK
-446 LYWRREA
+446 LFWRKEP

-469 GTLNKKLY
+469 GTLNRKMF

-506 NTWRRSI
+506 DTWRRSI

-528 FDVPDAMQSRG
+528 FDVPDGMQSRG

-549 ALMLLNNEFVRSQ
+549 ALMLMNNQFVRDQ
-562 ASHFAESIK
+562 ASHFSNRIRKA
-571 KNVGESDIP
+571 VGNDNLKHIVE
-580 KLITEAYWRALSRA
+580 EAYWLALSRS
-594 PTELEITASNDL
+594 PTNEELSSSVEL
-606 LSKDGQSLDN
+606 LSTEGQSLEN
-616 LCHILFT
+616 FCHILFT

>member
-1 MEALIKNYT
+1 MRGCFHKSKRWVIYTSIISLCSILNNVGISSGDGETLWSLNKISLVEPPIIKEDSWSSNAIDKFILH
-10 QKLRSFVFF
+10 KLRSVG
-19 LFVTTSQFLAIQ
+19 I
-31 SANSSEKV
+31 E
-39 TDLWSLKK
+39 
-47 ILDQV
+47 
-52 VPSVEDD
+52 P
-59 SWATNP
+59 NP
-65 IDLFILDKM
+65 A
-74 NNKELHPNNMADKSK
+74 ADK
-89 LIRRVSFDLVGLAPS
+89 LTTIRRVSFDLLGLAPTREEIQKFEADTS
-104 RDEVNDFVSDDSPDA
+104 GDS
-119 YDKLLSRLLSSPH
+119 YEKLLDRLLANPH

-165 RDAVIRALNDDLPFD
+165 RDAVIKALNQDLPFD
-180 QFVKL
+180 EFVKW
-185 QVAGDII
+185 QVAGDILQ
-192 FPKDSLAVSLTGF
+192 PENSLAVSLTGF

-276 RELEIGKSG
+276 RELEIGKPG

-293 NGGNKKKNPLLKR
+293 NGGKKRSNPILKR
-306 GDVEQKGDDVGI
+306 GDVEQKGEDVGV
-318 GVLTALSADN
+318 GVLTALSDNN
-328 GDVKSWLSE
+328 GDVGEWLNE
-337 SDQNKGDGRQALA
+337 EALKKGDGRDALA
-350 HWLTDTEKG
+350 HWLTDSDKG
-359 SGELLAR
+359 AGHLLAR

-376 FGEGLV
+376 FGVGLV
-382 KTSNNFGQVGDRPT
+382 KTSNNFGQVGEKPT
-396 HPELLDWLSQ
+396 HPELLDWLAQ
-406 ELIKSQWK
+406 ELINKDWK
-414 IKTIHK
+414 IKSIHK
-420 LIMNSSTYMQSVAW
+420 LIMKSSTYMQTLKW
-434 DQKRHDIDPENK
+434 DQPRYEIDPENK
-446 LYWRREA
+446 LFWRKEP

-469 GTLNKKLY
+469 GTLNRKMF

-506 NTWRRSI
+506 DTWRRSI

-528 FDVPDAMQSRG
+528 FDVPDGMQSRG

-549 ALMLLNNEFVRSQ
+549 ALMLMNNQFVRDQ
-562 ASHFAESIK
+562 ASHFSNRIRKA
-571 KNVGESDIP
+571 VGNDNLKHIVE
-580 KLITEAYWRALSRA
+580 EAYWLALSRS
-594 PTELEITASNDL
+594 PTDEELSSSVEL
-606 LSKDGQSLDN
+606 LSTEGQSLEN
-616 LCHILFT
+616 FCHILFT

>member
-1 MEALIKNYT
+1 MRGCFHKSKRWVIYTSIISLCSILINEGISSDEGKTLWSLNKISLVEPPIIKEDSWSSNAIDKFILH
-10 QKLRSFVFF
+10 KLRSVG
-19 LFVTTSQFLAIQ
+19 I
-31 SANSSEKV
+31 E
-39 TDLWSLKK
+39 
-47 ILDQV
+47 
-52 VPSVEDD
+52 P
-59 SWATNP
+59 NP
-65 IDLFILDKM
+65 A
-74 NNKELHPNNMADKSK
+74 ADK
-89 LIRRVSFDLVGLAPS
+89 LTTIRRVSFDLLGLAPTREEIQKFEADTS
-104 RDEVNDFVSDDSPDA
+104 GDS
-119 YDKLLSRLLSSPH
+119 YEKLLDRLLANPH

-165 RDAVIRALNDDLPFD
+165 RDAVIKALNQDLPFD
-180 QFVKL
+180 EFVKW
-185 QVAGDII
+185 QVAGDILQ
-192 FPKDSLAVSLTGF
+192 PENSLAVSLTGF

-276 RELEIGKSG
+276 RELEIGKPG

-293 NGGNKKKNPLLKR
+293 NGGKKRSNPILKR
-306 GDVEQKGDDVGI
+306 GDVEQKGEDVGV
-318 GVLTALSADN
+318 GVLTALSDNN
-328 GDVKSWLSE
+328 GDAGEWLNE
-337 SDQNKGDGRQALA
+337 EALKKGDGRDALA
-350 HWLTDTEKG
+350 HWLTDSDKG
-359 SGELLAR
+359 AGHLLAR

-376 FGEGLV
+376 FGVGLV
-382 KTSNNFGQVGDRPT
+382 KTSNNFGQVGEKPT
-396 HPELLDWLSQ
+396 HPELLDWLAQ
-406 ELIKSQWK
+406 ELINKDWK
-414 IKTIHK
+414 IKSIHK
-420 LIMNSSTYMQSVAW
+420 LIMKSSTYMQTLKW
-434 DQKRHDIDPENK
+434 DQPRYEIDPENK
-446 LYWRREA
+446 LFWRKEP

-469 GTLNKKLY
+469 GTLNRKMF

-506 NTWRRSI
+506 DTWRRSI

-528 FDVPDAMQSRG
+528 FDVPDGMQSRG

-549 ALMLLNNEFVRSQ
+549 ALMLMNNQFVRDQ
-562 ASHFAESIK
+562 ASHFSNRIRKA
-571 KNVGESDIP
+571 VGNDNLKHIVE
-580 KLITEAYWRALSRA
+580 EAYWLALSRS
-594 PTELEITASNDL
+594 PTDEELSSSVEL
-606 LSKDGQSLDN
+606 LSTEGQSLEN
-616 LCHILFT
+616 FCHILFT

>member
-1 MEALIKNYT
+1 MRECSYKSKRWAIFASIISLGLIFNNEGISSDDGKTLWSLNKISLVEPPVIKADT
-10 QKLRSFVFF
+10 WSRNEIDKFILQKLRSVG
-19 LFVTTSQFLAIQ
+19 I
-31 SANSSEKV
+31 E
-39 TDLWSLKK
+39 
-47 ILDQV
+47 
-52 VPSVEDD
+52 P
-59 SWATNP
+59 NP
-65 IDLFILDKM
+65 A
-74 NNKELHPNNMADKSK
+74 ADK
-89 LIRRVSFDLVGLAPS
+89 LTTIRRVSFDLLGLAPTREEIQKFEADKS
-104 RDEVNDFVSDDSPDA
+104 GNSYE
-119 YDKLLSRLLSSPH
+119 KLLDSLLANPH

-165 RDAVIRALNDDLPFD
+165 RDAVIKALNQNLPFD
-180 QFVKL
+180 EFVKW
-185 QVAGDII
+185 QVAGDILR
-192 FPKDSLAVSLTGF
+192 PEDSLAVSLTGF

-276 RELEIGKSG
+276 RELEIGKPG

-293 NGGNKKKNPLLKR
+293 NGGKKRSNPILKR
-306 GDVEQKGDDVGI
+306 GDVEQKGEDVGV
-318 GVLTALSADN
+318 GVLTALSDNN
-328 GDVKSWLSE
+328 GDASEWLNE
-337 SDQNKGDGRQALA
+337 EALKKGDGRDALA
-350 HWLTDTEKG
+350 HWLTDSDKG
-359 SGELLAR
+359 AGHLLAR

-376 FGEGLV
+376 FGVGLV
-382 KTSNNFGQVGDRPT
+382 KTSNNFGQVGEKPT
-396 HPELLDWLSQ
+396 HPELLDWLAQ
-406 ELIKSQWK
+406 ELINKDWK
-414 IKTIHK
+414 IKSIHK
-420 LIMNSSTYMQSVAW
+420 LIMKSSTYMQTVKW
-434 DQKRHDIDPENK
+434 DQPRYEIDPENK
-446 LYWRREA
+446 LFWRKEP

-469 GTLNKKLY
+469 GTLNRKMF

-506 NTWRRSI
+506 DTWRRSI

-528 FDVPDAMQSRG
+528 FDVPDGMQSRG

-549 ALMLLNNEFVRSQ
+549 ALMLMNNQFVRDQ
-562 ASHFAESIK
+562 AAHFANRIRK
-571 KNVGESDIP
+571 AVGNDNLKHIVE
-580 KLITEAYWRALSRA
+580 EAYWLALSRS
-594 PTELEITASNDL
+594 PTNEELSSSVEL
-606 LSKDGQSLDN
+606 LSTEGQSLEN
-616 LCHILFT
+616 FCHILFT

>member
-1 MEALIKNYT
+1 MRGCFHKSKRWVIYTSIISLCSILNNVGISSGDGETLWSLNKISLVEPPIIKEDSWSSNAIDKFILH
-10 QKLRSFVFF
+10 KLRSVG
-19 LFVTTSQFLAIQ
+19 I
-31 SANSSEKV
+31 E
-39 TDLWSLKK
+39 
-47 ILDQV
+47 
-52 VPSVEDD
+52 P
-59 SWATNP
+59 NP
-65 IDLFILDKM
+65 A
-74 NNKELHPNNMADKSK
+74 ADK
-89 LIRRVSFDLVGLAPS
+89 LTTIRRVSFDLLGLAPTREEIQKFEADTS
-104 RDEVNDFVSDDSPDA
+104 GDS
-119 YDKLLSRLLSSPH
+119 YEKLLDRLLANPH

-165 RDAVIRALNDDLPFD
+165 RDAVIKALNQNLPFD
-180 QFVKL
+180 EFVKW

-192 FPKDSLAVSLTGF
+192 RPDDSLAISLTGF

-276 RELEIGKSG
+276 RELEIGKPG

-293 NGGNKKKNPLLKR
+293 NGGKKRSNPILKR
-306 GDVEQKGDDVGI
+306 GDVEQKGEDVGV
-318 GVLTALSADN
+318 GVLTALSDNN
-328 GDVKSWLSE
+328 GDAGEWLNE
-337 SDQNKGDGRQALA
+337 EALKKGDGRDALA
-350 HWLTDTEKG
+350 HWLTDSDKG
-359 SGELLAR
+359 AGHLLAR

-376 FGEGLV
+376 FGVGLV
-382 KTSNNFGQVGDRPT
+382 KTSNNFGQVGEKPT
-396 HPELLDWLSQ
+396 HPELLDWLAQ
-406 ELIKSQWK
+406 ELINKDWK
-414 IKTIHK
+414 IKSIHK
-420 LIMNSSTYMQSVAW
+420 LIMKSSTYMQTVKW
-434 DQKRHDIDPENK
+434 DQPRYEIDPENK
-446 LYWRREA
+446 LLWRKEP

-469 GTLNKKLY
+469 GTLNRKMF

-506 NTWRRSI
+506 DTWRRSI

-528 FDVPDAMQSRG
+528 FDVPDGMQSRG

-549 ALMLLNNEFVRSQ
+549 ALMLMNNQFVRDQ
-562 ASHFAESIK
+562 ASHFSNRIRKA
-571 KNVGESDIP
+571 VGNDNLKDIVE
-580 KLITEAYWRALSRA
+580 EAYWLALSRS
-594 PTELEITASNDL
+594 PTDEELSSSVEL
-606 LSKDGQSLDN
+606 LSTEGQSLEN
-616 LCHILFT
+616 FCHILFT

>member
-1 MEALIKNYT
+1 MRGCFHKSKRWVIYTSIISLCSILNNVGISSGDGETLWSLNKISLVEPPIIKEDSWSSNAIDKFILH
-10 QKLRSFVFF
+10 KLRSVG
-19 LFVTTSQFLAIQ
+19 I
-31 SANSSEKV
+31 E
-39 TDLWSLKK
+39 
-47 ILDQV
+47 
-52 VPSVEDD
+52 P
-59 SWATNP
+59 NP
-65 IDLFILDKM
+65 A
-74 NNKELHPNNMADKSK
+74 ADK
-89 LIRRVSFDLVGLAPS
+89 LTTIRRVSFDLLGLAPTREEIQKFEADTS
-104 RDEVNDFVSDDSPDA
+104 GDS
-119 YDKLLSRLLSSPH
+119 YEKLLDRLLANPH

-165 RDAVIRALNDDLPFD
+165 RDAVIKALNQDLPFD
-180 QFVKL
+180 EFVKW
-185 QVAGDII
+185 QVAGDILQ
-192 FPKDSLAVSLTGF
+192 PENSLAVSLTGF

-276 RELEIGKSG
+276 RELEIGKPG

-293 NGGNKKKNPLLKR
+293 NGGKKRSNPILKR
-306 GDVEQKGDDVGI
+306 GDVEQKGEDVGV
-318 GVLTALSADN
+318 GVLTALSDNN
-328 GDVKSWLSE
+328 GDAGEWLNE
-337 SDQNKGDGRQALA
+337 EALKKGDGRDALA
-350 HWLTDTEKG
+350 HWLTDSDKG
-359 SGELLAR
+359 AGHLLAR

-376 FGEGLV
+376 FGVGLV
-382 KTSNNFGQVGDRPT
+382 KTSNNFGQVGEKPT
-396 HPELLDWLSQ
+396 HPELLDWLAQ
-406 ELIKSQWK
+406 ELINKDWK
-414 IKTIHK
+414 IKSIHK
-420 LIMNSSTYMQSVAW
+420 LIMKSSTYMQTVKW
-434 DQKRHDIDPENK
+434 DQPRYEIDPENK
-446 LYWRREA
+446 LFWRKEP

-469 GTLNKKLY
+469 GTLNRKMF

-506 NTWRRSI
+506 DTWRRSI

-528 FDVPDAMQSRG
+528 FDVPDGMQSRG

-549 ALMLLNNEFVRSQ
+549 ALMLMNNQFVRDQ
-562 ASHFAESIK
+562 ASHFSNRIRKA
-571 KNVGESDIP
+571 VGNDNLKHIVE
-580 KLITEAYWRALSRA
+580 EAYWLALSRS
-594 PTELEITASNDL
+594 PTDEELSSSVEL
-606 LSKDGQSLDN
+606 LSTEGQSLEN
-616 LCHILFT
+616 FCHILFT